1 MKSKRNKSGFTLL
14 EVLAV
19 VIIIGILS
27 ALGWSSMNELIQT
40 NKAKEAARI
49 ITAFAERAVAD
60 SKMRKD
66 SVRIIINASNIE
78 ARLASSPASQPLFSQ
93 PLASGFSVSS
103 SLPSGCDKSFNGG
116 VTSYVRIGL
125 SGVGIPGCFVV
136 CNASDYCG
144 GAVKT
149 EDKNTFTAQIKRKK
163 SNAWEEI

>member
-1 MKSKRNKSGFTLL
+1 MSGKKGFTLL

-19 VIIIGILS
+19 VVIIGILA
-27 ALGWSSMNELIQT
+27 ALGWSSMSELIQT
-40 NKAKEAARI
+40 NKAKEAART

-66 SVRIIINASNIE
+66 SVKISINASTIE
-78 ARLASSPASQPLFSQ
+78 ARLASSPTSQPLFSQ
-93 PLASGFSVSS
+93 SLANGFSVSN
-103 SLPSGCDKSFNGG
+103 SLPSGCTESFNSG
-116 VTSYVRIGL
+116 VTSRIRIGI

-136 CNASDYCG
+136 CNASNYCG

-149 EDKNTFTAQIKRKK
+149 GDKNTFTAQIKRKN

>member
-1 MKSKRNKSGFTLL
+1 
-14 EVLAV
+14 VLV
-19 VIIIGILS
+19 VVVIIGILA

-40 NKAKEAARI
+40 NKAKEAART

-66 SVRIIINASNIE
+66 SVKISINASNAME
-78 ARLASSPASQPLFSQ
+78 ARLAFTNELLFSQ
-93 PLASGFSVSS
+93 PLANGFSVSS
-103 SLPSGCDKSFNGG
+103 SLPSGCTESFNGG
-116 VTSYVRIGL
+116 ITSRIRIGI

-136 CNASDYCG
+136 CNASNYCG

-149 EDKNTFTAQIKRKK
+149 GDKNTFTAQIKRKN